1 MVVVVLAAIVV
12 ALAVPV
18 KALVWAG
25 ALADISVE
33 VLVIDVLTDVFKAVM
48 TALDFI
54 AMPSPLREFSC

>member
-33 VLVIDVLTDVFKAVM
+33 VLVIDALTDVFKAVM
-48 TALDFI
+48 TALDFT
-54 AMPSPLREFSC
+54 MPSPLREFSC

>member
-1 MVVVVLAAIVV
+1 MVVVVLVAIVV
-12 ALAVPV
+12 ALAGLV

-33 VLVIDVLTDVFKAVM
+33 VLVIDVLADVFKAAM
-48 TALDFI
+48 TALDF